1 MGTCRGQSS
10 EEFDEKIIL
19 NKKKQA
25 TCQYIGKYFGVTL
38 LTSSRRFKVRQALLV
53 FLPRSPAVINEWM
66 ISAHSCA
73 KVQNGVFGSVT
84 LIKKLTVTNDVLVM
98 KTVSL
103 EFLKGE

>member
-1 MGTCRGQSS
+1 
-10 EEFDEKIIL
+10 
-19 NKKKQA
+19 
-25 TCQYIGKYFGVTL
+25 
-38 LTSSRRFKVRQALLV
+38 
-53 FLPRSPAVINEWM
+53 M

-73 KVQNGVFGSVT
+73 KVQNGVFGSVN